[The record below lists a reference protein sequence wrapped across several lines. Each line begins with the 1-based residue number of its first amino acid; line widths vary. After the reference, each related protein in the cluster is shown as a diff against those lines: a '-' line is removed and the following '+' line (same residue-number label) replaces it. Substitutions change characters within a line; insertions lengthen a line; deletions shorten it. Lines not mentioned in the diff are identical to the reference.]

1 MVSTTSIVIIII
13 VIIIAIVV
21 IGLIIYY
28 KNSTTN
34 ITVNKKS
41 NNVVNKKNDIIK
53 PSIKYIKIN
62 NPENSILQIYKL
74 KLIKDGKII
83 PLTVVSASQS
93 YNPQENPPS
102 AMLDY
107 GNTNE
112 KYFYHS
118 IETPGAYVLLELTQS
133 VNLPVTVIIEN
144 RKDCC
149 EARMLGFRVALLD
162 ENSTIVE
169 EKTID
174 KVEFVYTLQ
183 FADKI

>member
-13 VIIIAIVV
+13 VIVIAIVV

-28 KNSTTN
+28 KNSSTS
-34 ITVNKKS
+34 IIVNKKS
-41 NNVVNKKNDIIK
+41 NEIVKKKNDIVK
-53 PSIKYIKIN
+53 PSIKYIKIY
-62 NPENSILQIYKL
+62 NPEKSILQIYKL
-74 KLIKDGKII
+74 KLIKDGKTI
-83 PLTVVSASQS
+83 PLMVVSASPS

-107 GNTNE
+107 ENTNK

-118 IETPGAYVLLELTQS
+118 IETSGAYVLLELSQS

-162 ENSTIVE
+162 VNSTIVE

-174 KVEFVYTLQ
+174 KVEFVYTIQ